1 MNPKFDLMSRDEL
14 KAYLLA
20 HRDDLEAL
28 DALVNRRSPDSEATW
43 YPAPLTEETIRISE
57 EAIQRRI
64 EGGDRPSPNFPS

>member
-1 MNPKFDLMSRDEL
+1 MNPKFDRMSRDEL

-20 HRDDLEAL
+20 HRDDLDAL

-57 EAIQRRI
+57 EAIQQRI
-64 EGGDRPSPNFPS
+64 ESDDRPSQNFPS

>member
-1 MNPKFDLMSRDEL
+1 MNPKFDLMSREEL

-28 DALVNRRSPDSEATW
+28 DALVNRRSPDAEATW
-43 YPAPLTEETIRISE
+43 YPAPLTEETIRITE

-64 EGGDRPSPNFPS
+64 EGGDRPSQNFLS

>member
-1 MNPKFDLMSRDEL
+1 MNPKFDLMSREEL

-28 DALVNRRSPDSEATW
+28 DALVNRRSPDAEATW

-64 EGGDRPSPNFPS
+64 ESDDRPSKNFPS